1 MIAVCGPVDLAFLID
16 SSGSIGKVNW
26 PKILNFMKIFS
37 SKLTV
42 SPDRAR
48 ISVISFGNDATL
60 HFRLNSH
67 TTLKSTEDAIDQIR
81 WKDQWTNT
89 GAALRVIKN
98 DVFKVFFL
106 SFFLSFFVI
115 P

>member
-1 MIAVCGPVDLAFLID
+1 MIPGCGPVDVAFLID

-26 PKILNFMKIFS
+26 PKMLQFLKTLS

-48 ISVISFGNDATL
+48 ISVISFGNEATL
-60 HFRLNSH
+60 HFGLDTH
-67 TTLKSTEDAIDQIR
+67 VTLKSTEDAIDQIR

-89 GAALRVIKN
+89 AAALRVMK
-98 DVFKVFFL
+98 DQVFKVCNK
-106 SFFLSFFVI
+106 VVD
-115 P
+115 